1 MLIRVSYERTLGKI
15 QYKMIVIFDNG
26 HGKETKGK
34 RSPIWSDGSQ
44 LFEYEFNR
52 DITSRCIAKLTH
64 RGFQT
69 HLLVPEINDI
79 TLEERV
85 RRANKIKDSI
95 LISIHANGG
104 GGTGFEG
111 WTSRGQTKADE
122 LCEYIYNSFSW
133 HIPDWK
139 LRKDSSDGDSDK
151 ESGFYMIRWTN
162 MPAVLLECGFMDTE
176 SDCYFMMSENGRDKI
191 SDAIVDGVIN
201 YIQNKH

>member
-1 MLIRVSYERTLGKI
+1 
-15 QYKMIVIFDNG
+15 MIVIFDNG
-26 HGKETKGK
+26 HGKETAGK
-34 RSPIWSDGSQ
+34 RSPVWADGTQ

-52 DITSRCIAKLTH
+52 DIVSRCIAKLTYN
-64 RGFQT
+64 GFKT
-69 HLLVPEINDI
+69 HILVPEINDV
-79 TLEERV
+79 TLKERI
-85 RRANKIKDSI
+85 RRANKIKDSV
-95 LISIHANGG
+95 LISVHANAG

-151 ESGFYMIRWTN
+151 ESGFAMLRWTN

-176 SDCYFMMSENGRDKI
+176 SDCRFMMSEQGRDKI
-191 SDAIVDGVIN
+191 SDAIVDGVMN